1 MQLAVKN
8 LEGQTVGQAELRD
21 DVFAVPPHHA
31 VIHQALVRQMAN
43 ARQGTA
49 DTKTRGEVAG
59 GGRKP
64 WKQKGTGRARQGS
77 IRSPHWKGGGV
88 VFGPHPRDY
97 SQDMPKKMRRLA
109 LLSAI
114 SNKAAEN
121 HLILL
126 EELRIED
133 TRTREIAGLLKRLE
147 IESSALLVLPEV
159 DLQIIRAARNIPK
172 VTTQLARCLSVGEV
186 LSHQYIVMPVSAA
199 RQVEE
204 TFSLREAGS
213 EGMPVSSQSETP
225 EDSVGD
231 L

>member
-21 DVFAVPPHHA
+21 DVFAVPFHQG
-31 VIHQALVRQMAN
+31 VVHQALVRQLAN

-64 WKQKGTGRARQGS
+64 WRQKGTGRARQGS
-77 IRSPHWKGGGV
+77 TRAPHWKGGGV
-88 VFGPHPRDY
+88 VFGPHPRDF

-114 SNKAAEN
+114 SSKAAEN
-121 HLILL
+121 RLVLVENL
-126 EELRIED
+126 QVAEA
-133 TRTREIAGLLKRLE
+133 RTREIADLLKRLD
-147 IESSALLVLPEV
+147 IQATALLVLPEV
-159 DLQIIRAARNIPK
+159 DTDIIRAARNIPR
-172 VTTQLARCLSVGEV
+172 VTTQLARCLSVGEI
-186 LSHQYIVMPVSAA
+186 LSHQYVIMSVSAA

-204 TFSLREAGS
+204 TFAAQEAKSG
-213 EGMPVSSQSETP
+213 GGPIAAQP
-225 EDSVGD
+225 EAEEE
-231 L
+231 